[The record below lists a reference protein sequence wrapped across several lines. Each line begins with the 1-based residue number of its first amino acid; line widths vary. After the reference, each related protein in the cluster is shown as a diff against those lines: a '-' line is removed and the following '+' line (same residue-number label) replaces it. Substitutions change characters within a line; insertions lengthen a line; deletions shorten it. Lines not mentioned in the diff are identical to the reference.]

1 MERGLKRLERWRRL
15 VASKPSTSVLT
26 AREEDFLDHSD
37 GEGQD
42 FSVACLFYL
51 PGSCFPV
58 VVELG
63 GVAPWILGKSLTDD
77 LYSGDAANLATR
89 YSGCVMTSTHER
101 RREAPVSPNLST
113 SSEFSGREETSFAGD
128 NPGPNSPSC
137 SMAQE
142 LFGLKR

>member
-42 FSVACLFYL
+42 FSVVCLFYL

-63 GVAPWILGKSLTDD
+63 RVAPWILGKSLTDD

-113 SSEFSGREETSFAGD
+113 CQ
-128 NPGPNSPSC
+128 NSLAERRHPLQVITLGQTLHPVPRHKSC
-137 SMAQE
+137 
-142 LFGLKR
+142 LV